1 MSEDILN
8 DDQLDAV
15 AGGIIIT
22 ATKVAT
28 NTYATT
34 VRADRIAPPPAPK
47 THVLDRNA
55 STAALGGLRARP

>member
-22 ATKVAT
+22 PTKVAT
-28 NTYATT
+28 TTYAAT
-34 VRADRIAPPPAPK
+34 VAANRIAPPPAPK
-47 THVLDRNA
+47 THVVDRNA
-55 STAALGGLRARP
+55 STAALSRLRSHP

>member
-28 NTYATT
+28 TTYATT
-34 VRADRIAPPPAPK
+34 VKADKMAPSGAST

-55 STAALGGLRARP
+55 STAALGRLRSHP